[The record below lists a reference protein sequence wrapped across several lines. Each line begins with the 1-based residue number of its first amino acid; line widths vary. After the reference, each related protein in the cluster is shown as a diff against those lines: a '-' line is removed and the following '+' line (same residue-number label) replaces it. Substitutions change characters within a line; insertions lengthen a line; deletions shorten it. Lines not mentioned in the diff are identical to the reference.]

1 METHNINVIACSDL
15 GVQEVRAATHRGPG
29 GSPAAL
35 PALMRC
41 YMIPARLPYEEG
53 HRLSESQRPVAIQ
66 NTVINA
72 RWSIVIIYTAL
83 PLVQS
88 PRHLQVL
95 LAYIYT
101 VLCVRMKVT
110 FAKPEK
116 GNAGQIRNACVLKRN
131 YPRKS
136 DHTLTSDAGV
146 LVRASGLA

>member
-66 NTVINA
+66 NKCDVVNCNHLYCATTRAEPKTFTGFAGLYLHSTV
-72 RWSIVIIYTAL
+72 Y
-83 PLVQS
+83 
-88 PRHLQVL
+88 
-95 LAYIYT
+95 
-101 VLCVRMKVT
+101 
-110 FAKPEK
+110 E
-116 GNAGQIRNACVLKRN
+116 
-131 YPRKS
+131 
-136 DHTLTSDAGV
+136 
-146 LVRASGLA
+146 